1 MIRGDGRQ
9 RAILSTGMP
18 TNVDV
23 VRRALDAFNSGDLE
37 AMLAMQDPEFEWRPA
52 FGGAM
57 LGASVYRGPAA
68 FREYWRDVQ
77 EIWNH
82 TFRFDPENFSDH
94 GNTVVV
100 VGRGRGRARG
110 SAIDIDQPFAMLFKV
125 GRGKLVFGQTFAD
138 PNEALEAARAD
149 PVSRSEQPT

>member
-1 MIRGDGRQ
+1 
-9 RAILSTGMP
+9 MP

-37 AMLAMQDPEFEWRPA
+37 AMLAMQDSEFEWHPA

-77 EIWNH
+77 DIWDH
-82 TFRFDPENFSDH
+82 TFRFDPENFSDY

-110 SAIDIDQPFAMLFKV
+110 SAIDIDQQFAMLFEV
-125 GRGKLVFGQTFAD
+125 RRGKLVFGQTFAD
-138 PNEALEAARAD
+138 PDQALEAASAD
-149 PVSRSEQPT
+149 RVPRSDRPT